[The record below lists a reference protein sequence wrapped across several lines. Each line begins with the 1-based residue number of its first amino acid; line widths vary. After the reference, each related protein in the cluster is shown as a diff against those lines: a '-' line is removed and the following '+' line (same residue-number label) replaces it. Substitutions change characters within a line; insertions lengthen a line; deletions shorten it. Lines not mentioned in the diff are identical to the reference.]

1 MKTKV
6 KNQKVVLYVAIFA
19 LMVGCQRTNHY
30 KENVAVE
37 SVEKYRATPADDAV
51 NEVAI
56 EKEESISEVPP
67 LSGNTPPPPPGIPM
81 AIEETAEMVSPPI
94 SNRVSKKMKPSHL
107 TTKEERVSEPV
118 LVQPEFNTEE
128 YDKITENEFKNAKEN
143 PLSTFS
149 IDVDKAS
156 YANVRRFVEM
166 GQMPP
171 KNSVRIEELVNYFPY
186 NYKNP
191 SGKHPFSINT
201 EITTCPWKEEN
212 LLMRIGIQG
221 KKLDYKNIKPS
232 NLVFLIDVS
241 GSMEN
246 RNKLPLLRKSFQLM
260 VDELPANSR
269 VAIVTYAGNTGVVL
283 PSTSVD
289 EKEKIKQ
296 ALENL
301 YAGGGTAG
309 AAGIELAYKIAQE
322 NTIENGNNRVIL
334 ATDGDFNVGTS
345 STGDLVDMIIEKR
358 KNDVYLTICGFGMG
372 NYKDGRMEQ
381 ISNAGNGNYFYID
394 NWKEAQKV
402 FKKELMANLFT
413 IAKDVK
419 IQVEFNPNTVAS
431 YRLIGYENRLL
442 NKEDFNDDTKDAGEL
457 GAGHNVTALYEIV
470 PVGGESSA
478 GRVDDLKYQTT
489 QLTGNANDLV
499 TLKLR
504 YKPTKSNRSKLI
516 TKVIKTNEKIK
527 FDKVSNDTRFAAAV
541 ASYGMLL
548 RDSQFKGDSSYKK
561 VISWLAKAENP
572 YKNDF
577 MELVEMTQDLDR

>member
-1 MKTKV
+1 MRY
-6 KNQKVVLYVAIFA
+6 KNQNIVLLVVVSFFITA
-19 LMVGCQRTNHY
+19 CQKTGHY
-30 KENVAVE
+30 KESVVLETTDYSKDDDLENVRLEETVNQE
-37 SVEKYRATPADDAV
+37 SVELQALEASG
-51 NEVAI
+51 EVVETMA
-56 EKEESISEVPP
+56 PP
-67 LSGNTPPPPPGIPM
+67 LPNVQSIKK
-81 AIEETAEMVSPPI
+81 IDL
-94 SNRVSKKMKPSHL
+94 SNLKTKPEL
-107 TTKEERVSEPV
+107 NDVKEEREQVGIQS
-118 LVQPEFNTEE
+118 EFNTEE
-128 YDKITENEFKNAKEN
+128 YDKITENEFKNAQDN

-156 YANVRRFVEM
+156 YANVRRYVEM

-186 NYKNP
+186 EYKNP
-191 SGKHPFSINT
+191 TGKYPFSIDT
-201 EITTCPWKEEN
+201 EITQTPWNSDN

-221 KKLDYKNIKPS
+221 KKLDYNDIKPS

-241 GSMEN
+241 GSMSD
-246 RNKLPLLRKSFQLM
+246 RNKLPLLKESFQLM
-260 VDELPANSR
+260 VDELPKNSR
-269 VAIVTYAGNTGVVL
+269 VALVTYAGSTGVVL

-289 EKEKIKQ
+289 DKETIKR
-296 ALENL
+296 ALKNL
-301 YAGGGTAG
+301 ESGGGTAG
-309 AAGIELAYKIAQE
+309 AQGIELAYKIAQE
-322 NTIENGNNRVIL
+322 NLIENGNNRVIL

-345 STGDLVDMIIEKR
+345 STGNLVDMIIDKR
-358 KNDVYLTICGFGMG
+358 KNDIYLTICGFGMG

-419 IQVEFNPNTVAS
+419 IQVEFNPNTVES

-470 PVGGESSA
+470 PKGGKPS
-478 GRVDDLKYQTT
+478 GKTVDDLKYQAT
-489 QLTGNANDLV
+489 QLTGNTQDLV
-499 TLKLR
+499 TFKLR
-504 YKPTKSNRSKLI
+504 YKPIKSNKSKLI
-516 TKVIKTNEKIK
+516 TKVIKTNEKK
-527 FDKVSNDTRFAAAV
+527 SYQEASNSTQFASAV

-548 RDSQFKGDSSYKK
+548 RDSEFKGNATYNK
-561 VISWLAKAENP
+561 VLSWLKGTQNP

-577 MELVEMTQDLDR
+577 VELVEMTADIDR

>member
-1 MKTKV
+1 MRY
-6 KNQKVVLYVAIFA
+6 KNQNIVLLVVMSFFITA
-19 LMVGCQRTNHY
+19 CQKTGHY
-30 KENVAVE
+30 KESVVVETTDYSKDDDLENVRLEE
-37 SVEKYRATPADDAV
+37 SVELQALEAPE
-51 NEVAI
+51 EVVETMAPTLPNVQSVKKI
-56 EKEESISEVPP
+56 D
-67 LSGNTPPPPPGIPM
+67 LSNLKT
-81 AIEETAEMVSPPI
+81 
-94 SNRVSKKMKPSHL
+94 KPEL
-107 TTKEERVSEPV
+107 NDVKEEREQVV
-118 LVQPEFNTEE
+118 IQPEFNTEE
-128 YDKITENEFKNAKEN
+128 YDKITENEFKNAQDN

-156 YANVRRFVEM
+156 YANVRRYVEM

-186 NYKNP
+186 EYKNP
-191 SGKHPFSINT
+191 TGKHPFSIDT
-201 EITTCPWKEEN
+201 EITQTPWNSDN

-221 KKLDYKNIKPS
+221 KKLDYNDIKPS

-241 GSMEN
+241 GSMSD
-246 RNKLPLLRKSFQLM
+246 RNKLPLLKESFQLM
-260 VDELPANSR
+260 VDELPKNSR
-269 VAIVTYAGNTGVVL
+269 VALVTYAGSTGVVL

-289 EKEKIKQ
+289 DKETIKR
-296 ALENL
+296 ALKNL
-301 YAGGGTAG
+301 ESGGGTAG
-309 AAGIELAYKIAQE
+309 AQGIELAYKIAQE
-322 NTIENGNNRVIL
+322 NLIENGNNRVIL

-345 STGDLVDMIIEKR
+345 STGNLVDMIIDKR
-358 KNDVYLTICGFGMG
+358 KNDIYLTICGFGMG

-419 IQVEFNPNTVAS
+419 IQVEFNPNTVES

-470 PVGGESSA
+470 PKGGKSS
-478 GRVDDLKYQTT
+478 GKTVDDLKYQAT
-489 QLTGNANDLV
+489 QLTGNTQDLV
-499 TLKLR
+499 TFKLR
-504 YKPTKSNRSKLI
+504 YKPIKSNKSKLI
-516 TKVIKTNEKIK
+516 TKVIKTNEKK
-527 FDKVSNDTRFAAAV
+527 SYQEASNNTQFASAV

-548 RDSQFKGDSSYKK
+548 RDSEFKGNATYSK
-561 VISWLAKAENP
+561 VLSWLKGTQNP

-577 MELVEMTQDLDR
+577 VELVEMTADIDR